1 MPPMSFVA
9 EAERAYDHPP
19 DAVWDRLADARS
31 WRKWMPRSFR
41 PSRTPDAPL
50 RAGDRAR
57 VRVGFAIPTV
67 LTVTVADRGRE
78 ITWTGGTRGV
88 LFAEHRFVFERRA
101 DGGTFVR
108 SIETWSGAL
117 APLVR
122 PLVQPFA
129 ERAGRAQLEGLA
141 RGLRS

>member
-1 MPPMSFVA
+1 MHPMPFVA

-19 DAVWDRLADARS
+19 DVVFDRLADAPS
-31 WRKWMPRSFR
+31 WREWMPRSFQ
-41 PSRTPDAPL
+41 PTQTPDAPL
-50 RAGDRAR
+50 QVGDRRR
-57 VRVGFAIPTV
+57 VRVGYALPTT

-78 ITWTGGTRGV
+78 LTWTGGTRGV

-117 APLVR
+117 APVVR
-122 PLVQPFA
+122 PFVQPFA
-129 ERAGRAQLEGLA
+129 KRAGRGQLEGLA
-141 RGLRS
+141 RALRR